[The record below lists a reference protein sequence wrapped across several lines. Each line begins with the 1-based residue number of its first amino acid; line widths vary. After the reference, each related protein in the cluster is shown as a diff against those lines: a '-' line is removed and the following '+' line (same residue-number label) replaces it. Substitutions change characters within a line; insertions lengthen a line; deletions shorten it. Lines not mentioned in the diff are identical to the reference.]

1 MCNRQINVNNETPLN
16 QQTLQEY
23 GFINSCNVMIFDDDT
38 INLLED
44 NNNYMEQNKQVNMW
58 GSTLDEYYKT
68 TEVSNYQ
75 NNH

>member
-1 MCNRQINVNNETPLN
+1 VNNETPLN

-44 NNNYMEQNKQVNMW
+44 NNNYME
-58 GSTLDEYYKT
+58 
-68 TEVSNYQ
+68 
-75 NNH
+75 